1 MTPWAG
7 ITRSYRFVDYA
18 TQIYLFLVGALILF
32 FHNERVPNFQLL
44 LLAHGAGILVIHAFI
59 VGTARLPAFAESP
72 VRKGGDECEK
82 GIHRSL
88 LTAIASAAAVG
99 EGGSASAGSAEDVKM
114 PRAAARGASP
124 GDGVLSFFRHF
135 YPLLLY
141 AFLYRE
147 SEQLNLMFVN
157 QYLDPAFVA
166 LEERIFGFQP
176 AVVFMSAFPHPVVS
190 EFFYMSYFSYYVMI
204 AGVGLALFFRDR
216 EQFWHYVAI
225 LSFVFYGCFLVFIF
239 LPVAGPPAFYMEIPR
254 FVDQHRLPYY
264 PLEFPPGITSG
275 PFFNLMKILYRFF
288 ESGGAAFP
296 SSHVAA
302 AVCALFFSWRYLTR
316 VRHLILAATVAL
328 SFATVYCRY
337 HYAVDV
343 FAGAA
348 TAAVLIPVG
357 EWLYRRY

>member
-18 TQIYLFLVGALILF
+18 TQTYLFLVGALILF
-32 FHNERVPNFQLL
+32 FHNESVPNFQLL

-59 VGTARLPAFAESP
+59 VGSARLPGNRVF
-72 VRKGGDECEK
+72 
-82 GIHRSL
+82 
-88 LTAIASAAAVG
+88 
-99 EGGSASAGSAEDVKM
+99 
-114 PRAAARGASP
+114 
-124 GDGVLSFFRHF
+124 SFSRHF

-147 SEQLNLMFVN
+147 SEQLNLMFVDR
-157 QYLDPAFVA
+157 YLDPAFLA
-166 LEERIFGFQP
+166 LEEKIFGFQP
-176 AVVFMSAFPHPVVS
+176 AVVFMSAFPHPLVS

-204 AGVGLALFFRDR
+204 AGVGLALYFRSR
-216 EQFWHYVAI
+216 EPFWHYVAI
-225 LSFVFYGCFLVFIF
+225 LSFVFYVCFLAFIF

-264 PLEFPPGITSG
+264 PLEFPPGATSG
-275 PFFNLMKILYRFF
+275 PFFGLMAIIYRIF

-302 AVCALFFSWRYLTR
+302 ALCTLFFSWKYLPR

-343 FAGAA
+343 FAGGA